1 MRKFR
6 LFNGEFGIHSGFHI
20 QFFGA
25 GCSPLALRESKFPV
39 LSRGAIHFHTFQL
52 GIRLALERHESR
64 QEKSFWEG
72 VGRVSRRKSHLRE
85 DAIMLL
91 TLKYIKFPLALAPL
105 VFLLPALTF
114 AQYNRTDLVTDATDS
129 NLVNGWGLT
138 RSGGS
143 PFWVSDNGTGKST
156 LYNGAGQKFPPA
168 SPLVVTIPPAPGTTV
183 LGTPTGDVF
192 NITVG
197 NPTPS
202 FSVSNGV
209 TSGTALFIFAT
220 LDGTISG
227 WSPGVDFTNALIAAD
242 RSKAGAVYT
251 GLAITSDASGDFLY
265 AADNGPNSRID
276 VFDKDFNLVSSFTDP
291 AIKGGLAPYGI
302 QNIGGNLWVTFGGNK
317 SSAGFVDE
325 FDAAGNVLMRITGPL
340 QSPWGLAMA
349 PADFGPFSNTL
360 LVANNVPGGRINAF
374 DPNTGA
380 FLGTLRDSNGQAIV
394 IDQLWALQFGNGG
407 NGGKP
412 NQLFFTA
419 GPNNY
424 ANGSFGM
431 ITFEP

>member
-1 MRKFR
+1 MQSTMRYPKCLAALVLW
-6 LFNGEFGIHSGFHI
+6 LF
-20 QFFGA
+20 
-25 GCSPLALRESKFPV
+25 V
-39 LSRGAIHFHTFQL
+39 
-52 GIRLALERHESR
+52 
-64 QEKSFWEG
+64 
-72 VGRVSRRKSHLRE
+72 
-85 DAIMLL
+85 
-91 TLKYIKFPLALAPL
+91 
-105 VFLLPALTF
+105 LPALTF
-114 AQYNRTDLVTDATDS
+114 AQYKRTDLVTDATDP

-156 LYNGAGQKFPPA
+156 LYNGAGQKFPLA
-168 SPLVVTIPPAPGTTV
+168 SPLVVTIPPAPGSTAT
-183 LGTPTGDVF
+183 GTPTGDVF
-192 NITVG
+192 NITLG

-209 TSGTALFIFAT
+209 KSGVAVFLFAT

-227 WSPGVDFTNALIAAD
+227 WSPGVDFTHAQIAAD
-242 RSKAGAVYT
+242 RSSSGAVYT
-251 GLAITSDASGDFLY
+251 GLAITSGASGDFLY

-276 VFDKDFNLVSSFTDP
+276 VFDKNFNLVNSFTDP
-291 AIKGGLAPYGI
+291 AIKGGFAPYGI

-317 SSAGFVDE
+317 SAAGFVDE
-325 FDAAGNVLMRITGPL
+325 FNTAGDVLLRITGPL
-340 QSPWGLAMA
+340 HSPWGLAMA

-360 LVANNVPGGRINAF
+360 LVANNVPDGRINAF
-374 DPNTGA
+374 DPSTGA
-380 FLGTLRDSNGQAIV
+380 FLGTLRDANGQAIV
-394 IDQLWALQFGNGG
+394 INQVWAIQFGNGG

-424 ANGSFGM
+424 ANGLFGM